1 MITLGAKGVHFVVSK
16 RRSIGERLAHILLV
30 QVGKIFDYLRGCHP
44 VGDQVDNVGDRD
56 AKTADRGLPGEDV
69 GSLGNPVE

>member
-1 MITLGAKGVHFVVSK
+1 MATLRAKGVHFVVSE

-30 QVGKIFDYLRGCHP
+30 QIRKVFNHLRGCHP

-56 AKTADRGLPGEDV
+56 TKAADRGLPSEDA
-69 GSLGNPVE
+69 GILCNPIE

>member
-1 MITLGAKGVHFVVSK
+1 MTTLRAKGVHFVVSK

-30 QVGKIFDYLRGCHP
+30 QVRKVFDHLRGCHP

-56 AKTADRGLPGEDV
+56 AKAADRRLPSEDV
-69 GSLGNPVE
+69 GILRNPVE